1 MGEKLF
7 ALDIG
12 TRSVVGIVLE
22 KLDNQFRVLDIHS
35 IEHNERSMLDGQ
47 IHNVIEVSKII
58 KNVKEELEKKHGLLN
73 KVCVAAAGRALKT
86 KRSSFTKSISQTR
99 LMTNEDVIHLEL
111 AAVQQAQYELVQNE
125 KDELIS
131 NYYCVGYSVLHYYL
145 DGHEIGSLI
154 DQQGE
159 EAKVEIIATFLPKV
173 VIESLISALKRAD
186 LEMDALT
193 LEPIAA
199 IQVLIPQSMRRL
211 NVALVDIGAG
221 TSDIAITNEGT
232 VVAYGMVAKAG
243 DEITEAISQQ
253 FLLDFHKAEE
263 IKRELYTNDY
273 IEIEDILGFKTNVT
287 KREVV
292 QNIQYAI
299 DDLAQSIC
307 EEILMLNGKSPQ
319 AVMLVG
325 GGSLTPTL
333 TERVAHY
340 LKLPSNRVAVRGI
353 DAIQTLENKDE
364 LPISPEF
371 VTPVGIAIAAKQNPV
386 HYINVTVNNQT
397 VRLFELKQLTIGDC
411 LLTAGIEL
419 NKLYG
424 KPGMASI
431 VYLNGKKITLPGTLG
446 GVPTIKLNG
455 KEASINDPIKHNDV
469 IEVIKGED
477 GETPTYTCE
486 DVLGETSPIIVY
498 FKGEKIEIPPLVKVN
513 GQEVST
519 VYVLKDGDQI
529 EWENKTTIE
538 HLFLRQGLES
548 LIYQNKP
555 FNIILNGKQTT
566 VFENIISI
574 KKNGQ
579 PADIKDLIENNDRID
594 YERNDTITIKE
605 LAKKLDLPLQSKIT
619 VFYQNEPVEL
629 TKNKNQFY
637 RNHQPTELDTLV
649 YPDDEITLKETKKEP
664 FIFQDLFTAINLDLN
679 SVKGKRFKLNK
690 NGKEVGF
697 VEEIFDGDQLSIT
710 WIESFKTKG

>member
-455 KEASINDPIKHNDV
+455 KEASIK
-469 IEVIKGED
+469 
-477 GETPTYTCE
+477 
-486 DVLGETSPIIVY
+486 
-498 FKGEKIEIPPLVKVN
+498 
-513 GQEVST
+513 
-519 VYVLKDGDQI
+519 
-529 EWENKTTIE
+529 
-538 HLFLRQGLES
+538 
-548 LIYQNKP
+548 
-555 FNIILNGKQTT
+555 
-566 VFENIISI
+566 
-574 KKNGQ
+574 
-579 PADIKDLIENNDRID
+579 
-594 YERNDTITIKE
+594 
-605 LAKKLDLPLQSKIT
+605 
-619 VFYQNEPVEL
+619 
-629 TKNKNQFY
+629 
-637 RNHQPTELDTLV
+637 
-649 YPDDEITLKETKKEP
+649 
-664 FIFQDLFTAINLDLN
+664 
-679 SVKGKRFKLNK
+679 
-690 NGKEVGF
+690 
-697 VEEIFDGDQLSIT
+697 
-710 WIESFKTKG
+710 